1 MDVTSILEG
10 LNDRQREAVTAP
22 PGNLL
27 VVAGAGSGKTRVLV
41 HRIAWLVAAEG
52 ASPHGI
58 LAVTF
63 TNKAAAE
70 MRARAE
76 ALVRTPP
83 GAMWVGTF
91 HGIAHRLLRM
101 HWRDAGLPENF
112 QIIDAD
118 DQLRLVKRVL
128 RSLDLDEQRW
138 PARRAAGFINAQKEE
153 GIRAQ
158 ETLAEDRTAETLQRI
173 YHAYEAL
180 CRQGGVVDFAELLL
194 RCHELWLERE
204 DVLEH
209 YRQRFGHLLVDE
221 FQDTNT
227 LQYASLRLLAGRDG
241 HVMAVGDDDQS
252 IYSWRGARMENVHRF
267 PEHFRDA
274 RIIRLEQNY
283 RSTGTILKAANGLIE
298 NNAGRLGKRLWT
310 AAGQGELVS
319 VYHGYND
326 ADEARFVADT
336 ASAWIE
342 GGGSASEIGVLYRS
356 NAQSRALEEAFLR
369 ADIAYRIYGGLRF
382 FERAEVKN
390 ALAYMRLMSSRHA
403 DVAFERAVNL
413 PPRGIGAKTVGAVRT
428 LARERGVSLW
438 QAVKDG
444 MASGAI
450 KGRAATALGGF
461 VALIDDMAAATER
474 RSLHDVAQCCVEE
487 SGLLAHHAK
496 EPGER
501 GLARKENLEELVAA
515 CRRFEQDRMFPLDPR
530 GAAEDTD
537 DGDSASTLE
546 DFLDQ
551 AALEAGEY
559 QAESGDAVQL
569 MTLHSAKGLEFPLVF
584 ITGMEEGLFPNR
596 MSAEEPGR
604 MEEERRLAYVGITR
618 AMRRLYLTRAESRW
632 MHGTD
637 ACNPPSRFLQEIPME
652 TLQEVRMGGALKR
665 PLQRNGAAA
674 DDGEEALRIGARVH
688 HARFGE
694 GVVLR
699 CEGAGERAR
708 LQVNFATAGAKWLML
723 GYANLEM
730 LD

>member
-22 PGNLL
+22 PGNVL

-52 ASPHGI
+52 VAPHGV

-70 MRARAE
+70 MRSRAE
-76 ALVRTPP
+76 ALVATPP
-83 GAMWVGTF
+83 RAMWVGTF

-128 RSLDLDEQRW
+128 RSQDLDEQRW
-138 PARRAAGFINAQKEE
+138 PARSAAGFINAQKEE
-153 GIRAQ
+153 GHRARDVP
-158 ETLAEDRTAETLQRI
+158 AEGRTAETLQRV
-173 YHAYEAL
+173 YRAYEEL
-180 CRQGGVVDFAELLL
+180 CRQSGVVDFAELLL

-209 YRQRFGHLLVDE
+209 YRRRFGHLLVDE

-252 IYSWRGARMENVHRF
+252 IYSWRGARMENIHRF
-267 PEHFRDA
+267 SEHFRDA

-310 AAGQGELVS
+310 AAGEGAPVS
-319 VYHGYND
+319 VFHGYND
-326 ADEARFVADT
+326 TDEARFVADT
-336 ASAWIE
+336 ASAWMD
-342 GGGSASEIGVLYRS
+342 GGGSANDIGVLYRS

-390 ALAYMRLMSSRHA
+390 ALAYMRLVSSRHA

-413 PPRGIGAKTVGAVRT
+413 PPRGIGAKSMAAVRA

-438 QAVKDG
+438 QAMKDG
-444 MASGAI
+444 IANHAI
-450 KGRAATALGGF
+450 GGRAAKALGGF
-461 VALIDDMAAATER
+461 AALINGMAEAVER

-501 GLARKENLEELVAA
+501 GLARKENLEELIAA
-515 CRRFEQDRMFPLDPR
+515 CRRFEQDRIFPLDPR
-530 GAAEDTD
+530 GEEPAG
-537 DGDSASTLE
+537 DGASSALE

-551 AALEAGEY
+551 AALEAGEH

-618 AMRRLYLTRAESRW
+618 AMQRLYLTRAESRW

-637 ACNPPSRFLQEIPME
+637 ACNPPSRFLQELPPE
-652 TLQEVRMGGALKR
+652 TLQEVRMGGALRR
-665 PLQRNGAAA
+665 PLPQRNGAPAE
-674 DDGEEALRIGARVH
+674 DGEEALRIGARVH

-699 CEGAGERAR
+699 CEGGGERAR
-708 LQVNFATAGAKWLML
+708 VQVNFATAGAKWLMF

>member
-1 MDVTSILEG
+1 MDITSILEG

-22 PGNLL
+22 LGNLL
-27 VVAGAGSGKTRVLV
+27 IVAGAGSGKTRVLV

-52 ASPHGI
+52 VSPHGI

-63 TNKAAAE
+63 TNKAAVE

-76 ALVRTPP
+76 ALLSAPP
-83 GAMWVGTF
+83 RAMWVGTF

-128 RSLDLDEQRW
+128 RAQNLDEQRW
-138 PARRAAGFINAQKEE
+138 PARQSAGFINAQKEE
-153 GIRAQ
+153 GRRPRDVPAGDHFT
-158 ETLAEDRTAETLQRI
+158 ETQKRVYE
-173 YHAYEAL
+173 AYEAL

-194 RCHELWLERE
+194 RCHELWLDRE
-204 DVLEH
+204 DLLEH
-209 YRQRFGHLLVDE
+209 YRRRFGQLLVDE

-227 LQYASLRLLAGRDG
+227 LQYASLRLLAGSAG
-241 HVMAVGDDDQS
+241 NVMAVGDDDQS
-252 IYSWRGARMENVHRF
+252 IYSWRGARMENIHRF
-267 PEHFRDA
+267 PEHFRDT

-298 NNAGRLGKRLWT
+298 RNAGRLGKSLWT
-310 AAGQGELVS
+310 AAGDGEPVS

-326 ADEARFVADT
+326 TEEARFVADT
-336 ASAWIE
+336 ARAWIE
-342 GGGSASEIGVLYRS
+342 RGGSADEIGVLYRS

-390 ALAYMRLMSSRHA
+390 ALAYMRLVSSRHA
-403 DVAFERAVNL
+403 DVAFERVVNL
-413 PPRGIGAKTVGAVRT
+413 PPRGIGAKTVALVRT
-428 LARERGVSLW
+428 LARERGVSMW
-438 QAVKDG
+438 QTVKEG
-444 MASGAI
+444 IASGEI
-450 KGRAATALGGF
+450 KGRAAATLGSF
-461 VALIDDMAAATER
+461 LALIDEFAAQVEGH
-474 RSLHDVAQCCVEE
+474 SLHDVAQCCVEA

-501 GLARKENLEELVAA
+501 GVARKENLEELVAA
-515 CRRFEQDRMFPLDPR
+515 CRRFERDRLSPLDPR
-530 GAAEDTD
+530 SADADGADEP
-537 DGDSASTLE
+537 SSTLE

-559 QAESGDAVQL
+559 QAEGGAAVQL

-584 ITGMEEGLFPNR
+584 ITGMEEGLFPSR
-596 MSAEEPGR
+596 MAGEELGR
-604 MEEERRLAYVGITR
+604 MDEERRLAYVGITR
-618 AMRRLYLTRAESRW
+618 AMRRLYLTRADSRFI
-632 MHGTD
+632 HGTD
-637 ACNPPSRFLQEIPME
+637 SYNPPSRFLQEIPVE
-652 TLQEVRMGGALKR
+652 TLQDVRLGGALKR
-665 PLQRNGAAA
+665 PLQRNGAPRDA
-674 DDGEEALRIGARVH
+674 DAALRIGARVR
-688 HARFGE
+688 HAKFGE

-699 CEGAGERAR
+699 CEGGGDRAR
-708 LQVNFATAGAKWLML
+708 VEVNFAGLGSKWLML